1 MAHLWT
7 PSYLQGHTVL
17 IENEHT
23 KLRGKKKKV
32 ENVKHILDGKC
43 SSAEGGMLTLES
55 PSLSGLLLKHGGQVG
70 DSQCLHSVL
79 YCPMAVTGPQLRMC
93 VLVC

>member
-1 MAHLWT
+1 MDALL
-7 PSYLQGHTVL
+7 PAGYTVL

-23 KLRGKKKKV
+23 KLRGQKKKV
-32 ENVKHILDGKC
+32 EIVKHILDGKC

-55 PSLSGLLLKHGGQVG
+55 LYLPFPIRAASEAWWPGRGLTVPAQCALLSHGSHRSQLL
-70 DSQCLHSVL
+70 
-79 YCPMAVTGPQLRMC
+79 MC